1 MEKYKKLLIAIAIV
15 AGAWLIGYIAGRN
28 YVREATTI
36 VQVDTVIKHDT
47 IRVPSPVE
55 IRYEKLTETLILPKV
70 DTLRLRD
77 TVYLVVNKEIKE
89 YRDSLYY
96 ARVSGYQPNLDYIEV
111 YPKSVVI
118 SKTETTITKPSPWHY
133 SLGLKLN
140 YGMMEHS
147 YVTPSI
153 GAELGYNRFSIGAE
167 AGLNVGVIECV
178 IQNPC
183 LYWQVGVKYDL
194 IKK

>member
-1 MEKYKKLLIAIAIV
+1 MEKYKKMLIAIAIV
-15 AGAWLIGYIAGRN
+15 AGAWLIGYITGRN
-28 YVREATTI
+28 YVRETTTV

-47 IRVPSPVE
+47 IRVSSPVE
-55 IRYEKLTETLILPKV
+55 IRYEKLTKTLILPKV

-96 ARVSGYQPNLDYIEV
+96 ARISGYQPNLDYIEV
-111 YPKSVVI
+111 YPKTTTI
-118 SKTETTITKPSPWHY
+118 SKTETVTTKPSPWRY

-140 YGMMEHS
+140 YGMMEHG
-147 YVTPSI
+147 YIMPAV
-153 GAELGYNRFSIGAE
+153 GAELGYNRFTIGAE
-167 AGLNVGVIECV
+167 AGLYVGVIERV

>member
-1 MEKYKKLLIAIAIV
+1 MEKYKKLLIAVAIV
-15 AGAWLIGYIAGRN
+15 TGAWLIGYITGRN
-28 YVREATTI
+28 YVRETTTV
-36 VQVDTVIKHDT
+36 VQVDTVVKHDT

-70 DTLRLRD
+70 DTLWLRD

-111 YPKSVVI
+111 YPKTTTI
-118 SKTETTITKPSPWHY
+118 SKTETVTAKPSPWRY

-140 YGMMEHS
+140 YGMMEHG
-147 YVTPSI
+147 YIMPAV
-153 GAELGYNRFSIGAE
+153 GAELGYNRFTIGAE
-167 AGLNVGVIECV
+167 AGLNVGVIERV

>member
-15 AGAWLIGYIAGRN
+15 TGTWLIGYITGRN
-28 YVREATTI
+28 YERETTSV
-36 VQVDTVIKHDT
+36 VQADTIIKRDT
-47 IRVPSPVE
+47 IREPSPVE

-89 YRDSLYY
+89 YRDTLFY
-96 ARVSGYQPNLDYIEV
+96 ARVSGYQPSLDYIEV
-111 YPKSVVI
+111 YPKTTTI
-118 SKTETTITKPSPWHY
+118 SKTETIITKPSPWRY

-140 YGMMEHS
+140 YGMLEHS
-147 YVTPSI
+147 YVAPAV

-167 AGLNVGVIECV
+167 VGLKVGINERV

-183 LYWQVGVKYDL
+183 LYWQAGVKYDL
-194 IKK
+194 VKK

>member
-15 AGAWLIGYIAGRN
+15 TGTWLIGYITGRN
-28 YVREATTI
+28 YERETTSV
-36 VQVDTVIKHDT
+36 VQADTIIKRDT

-55 IRYEKLTETLILPKV
+55 IRYEKLPEPLILPKV

-89 YRDSLYY
+89 YRDSLFY
-96 ARVSGYQPNLDYIEV
+96 ARVSGYQPSLDYIEV
-111 YPKSVVI
+111 YPKTTTI
-118 SKTETTITKPSPWHY
+118 SKTETIITKPSPWRY

-140 YGMMEHS
+140 YGMLEHS
-147 YVTPSI
+147 YVAPAV

-167 AGLNVGVIECV
+167 VGLNVGINERV

-183 LYWQVGVKYDL
+183 IYWQVGVKYDL
-194 IKK
+194 VKK